1 MVDVYIVGMARTPV
15 GGFNGALASLSAPQ
29 LGSIA
34 IKAAVERSGISSSQV
49 DEVFFG
55 NVLSANVGQNP
66 ARQAAIFAGLPNSV
80 PCTTFNKVCASGMK
94 AVSIA
99 AMSIAS
105 GNASIVVAGGMESMS
120 NTPYYVPK
128 ARFGSKYGHQELT
141 DGIIK
146 DGLFD
151 VYNQYLMGNAAEL
164 CAREHGISREQQDD
178 FAISSYRRAQK
189 ATAEGLNKSEI
200 VPVEVSVR
208 GKVTVVDK
216 DEDIAN
222 LNEEKLRSV
231 KPAFQAD
238 GTVTAPNASNL
249 SDGAAALVLMSAAKV
264 KELGLKPIA
273 KIRASADAACEPERF
288 TTAPSLAIP
297 KALKKAGLDAGSIA
311 YYEIN
316 EAFAVVSLANIK
328 ILGLN
333 ADRVNAFGGA
343 VSIGHPLGCS
353 GARIIITL
361 LAVLS
366 HHKENLGVAAVCNG
380 GGGAS
385 AIVLEMA

>member
-164 CAREHGISREQQDD
+164 CAREHEISREQQDD

-316 EAFAVVSLANIK
+316 E
-328 ILGLN
+328 
-333 ADRVNAFGGA
+333 
-343 VSIGHPLGCS
+343 
-353 GARIIITL
+353 
-361 LAVLS
+361 
-366 HHKENLGVAAVCNG
+366 
-380 GGGAS
+380 
-385 AIVLEMA
+385 